1 MEDYLEVIA
10 DLQKK
15 NGIARVRDI
24 GAQMKV
30 KNSSVNAALNSL
42 TESGYAVH
50 EKYGYVE
57 LTNKGKKIA
66 SAVKKKHDLLFKF
79 LVDILKIDKKT
90 AEEDACKMEHTI
102 SQKTYDRI
110 VEFIKYVEK
119 CKCAKF

>member
-1 MEDYLEVIA
+1 MKKNEANKKLTANMEDYLEVIA

-79 LVDILKIDKKT
+79 LVFNLHRCIICLT
-90 AEEDACKMEHTI
+90 L
-102 SQKTYDRI
+102 I
-110 VEFIKYVEK
+110 VSVKIKYMK
-119 CKCAKF
+119 LYL